1 MDAGA
6 GECPHAPLFAHTH
19 YVRLDRG
26 IGDKAW
32 DYSKIEVLGDI
43 SDLPFHD
50 GSFDAV
56 INIQVLEHLKEPGI
70 GISEMARVLKPG
82 GQLILTTVQCWEIH
96 QHPNDFFRY
105 TRYGLTYLFDKAGLE
120 SRVEALGGLFWLIG
134 FRLMADPE
142 LLSKELALADF
153 RGSASRF
160 RLCDSG
166 ALLLPRSCGSP
177 PRLHARL
184 FLLVS
189 QTITVTSS
197 LIIITLNRA
206 ALLQRT
212 LQGLTRQTRQIDE
225 IIVIDNGPTR
235 DTEQVVSAFA
245 ARYVPEPRR
254 GYGHARNRGLDEA
267 SGALIY
273 FLDDDCVPEPD
284 WANVLWNVLDSGSA
298 DLASGSRIPGQAG
311 LAARLEYLS
320 TDGPVLSPA
329 LAAGAARHLSTSN
342 LILRREVVAKTG
354 CFDATLTMC
363 EDRDFT
369 TRARKLGFRLRY
381 EPKARVTHY
390 PAIHQVSEYLAK
402 MRHYG
407 TGTSQYFRRSG
418 SDENR

>member
-1 MDAGA
+1 
-6 GECPHAPLFAHTH
+6 
-19 YVRLDRG
+19 
-26 IGDKAW
+26 
-32 DYSKIEVLGDI
+32 
-43 SDLPFHD
+43 
-50 GSFDAV
+50 
-56 INIQVLEHLKEPGI
+56 
-70 GISEMARVLKPG
+70 
-82 GQLILTTVQCWEIH
+82 
-96 QHPNDFFRY
+96 
-105 TRYGLTYLFDKAGLE
+105 
-120 SRVEALGGLFWLIG
+120 
-134 FRLMADPE
+134 
-142 LLSKELALADF
+142 
-153 RGSASRF
+153 
-160 RLCDSG
+160 
-166 ALLLPRSCGSP
+166 
-177 PRLHARL
+177 
-184 FLLVS
+184 LLVS

-284 WANVLWNVLDSGSA
+284 WADVLWNVLHSDTA
-298 DLASGSRIPGQAG
+298 DLASGSRIPGQPG

-329 LAAGAARHLSTSN
+329 LSAGAARHLSTSN

-390 PAIHQVSEYLAK
+390 PAIHRVSEYLAK

-418 SDENR
+418 SDETLAGAFPASPAARLLLLPALAAAGTGYLIARNLPQNPDAIPLSPLLFVGQLWWHWGGFEAMRQERQSC